1 MRPFAVPLPESD
13 SAGRAV
19 TQPFRLFYAS
29 DIHGSEKCFLK
40 FVNAGKFYK
49 AQALVLGGDI
59 TGKMV
64 VPLIRRGGRY
74 EARFLGRDFSVE
86 SDTERAELE
95 KLVRMNGF
103 YPVTMSPEEHA
114 HCQAD
119 ETARQALIDRLILES
134 VERWIAIA
142 ESRLANTGIRCLI
155 NAGNDDEDYVDAA
168 LRRSGVV
175 ENHDGEVV
183 RLDDDLEMLI
193 CGYSNR
199 TPFDSPREMDEPALE
214 AHIRDIAAGL
224 GNPARTIFTLHVPP
238 YNSGLE
244 FGAAARGRKDRHQ
257 GRAHGDGGGRLDR
270 RAPDHRGDAAAAR
283 PAWACARIARD
294 PLDRP
299 HALHQS
305 RQRIQRRGAARGAH
319 HGRPARHTGSPARA
333 GLKRN
338 I

>member
-1 MRPFAVPLPESD
+1 M
-13 SAGRAV
+13 

-142 ESRLANTGIRCLI
+142 DSRLANTGIRCLI

-175 ENHDGEVV
+175 ENHDGGVV

-199 TPFDSPREMDEPALE
+199 TPFDSPREMDEAALE

-238 YNSGLE
+238 YNSGLDSAPLLE
-244 FGAAARGRKDRHQ
+244 DGRIVTKGGHTVMAAVGSTAVRRIIEEMQPLLGLHGHVHESRAIRSIGRTLCINPGSEYSEGVLHGALITVGPRGIQGHQ
-257 GRAHGDGGGRLDR
+257 LVQA
-270 RAPDHRGDAAAAR
+270 
-283 PAWACARIARD
+283 
-294 PLDRP
+294 
-299 HALHQS
+299 
-305 RQRIQRRGAARGAH
+305 
-319 HGRPARHTGSPARA
+319 
-333 GLKRN
+333 
-338 I
+338 

>member
-1 MRPFAVPLPESD
+1 M
-13 SAGRAV
+13 

-74 EARFLGRDFSVE
+74 EARFLGRDFSVS
-86 SDTERAELE
+86 SDAERAELE

-103 YPVTMSPEEHA
+103 YPVAMSPEEHA
-114 HCQAD
+114 HCRQD
-119 ETARQALIDRLILES
+119 EAARQALIDRLVLEL

-142 ESRLANTGIRCLI
+142 ESRLANSGIRCLI

-168 LRRSGVV
+168 LRRSSVV
-175 ENHDGEVV
+175 ENHDGAVV
-183 RLDDDLEMLI
+183 RLADDLEMLT

-214 AHIRDIAAGL
+214 AHIRGIAAKL

-238 YNSGLE
+238 YNSGLDSAPLLE
-244 FGAAARGRKDRHQ
+244 DGRIVTKGGHTVMTAVGSTAVRSVIEEMQPLLGLHGHVHESRATRTIGRTLCINPGSEYSEGVLHGALITVGPRGIQGHQ
-257 GRAHGDGGGRLDR
+257 LVQA
-270 RAPDHRGDAAAAR
+270 
-283 PAWACARIARD
+283 
-294 PLDRP
+294 
-299 HALHQS
+299 
-305 RQRIQRRGAARGAH
+305 
-319 HGRPARHTGSPARA
+319 
-333 GLKRN
+333 
-338 I
+338 